1 MAKVIDITLKL
12 IDKCSSPLK
21 GVQKGLTEHANQ
33 WTRAG
38 RQIQRAG
45 KNIERVGASLTKT
58 LTVPIATAGAA
69 CIKVASDFEAGM
81 STVQS
86 IRGRFGQAV

>member
-1 MAKVIDITLKL
+1 MAKAIDITLKL

-45 KNIERVGASLTKT
+45 KNIERVGFPDKN
-58 LTVPIATAGAA
+58 
-69 CIKVASDFEAGM
+69 SDRSDCHGG
-81 STVQS
+81 SCLHQS
-86 IRGRFGQAV
+86 SQ